1 MRGRM
6 AVFGLVAMVVAGV
19 GEAEAQERFRH
30 GERSYAPLPRL
41 YLELDLLG
49 ANPVGDFGELVDNG
63 FGGQAGLRAR
73 LGGDSPLLLRLDGG
87 FMIYGHERV
96 DVCFPAPI
104 GCRVGAE
111 LTTTNA
117 VAFMG
122 VGPEIAFPGRVSPYV
137 FGTVGFSYFSTTSS
151 LEDYGGSQDYF
162 STNNYSDF
170 VGAARLGGGIRFQVG
185 GPGSVSVDVG
195 AEYHRNGMAEYL
207 RKGDILDHPD
217 GSITVFPNRTEAN
230 FMSFRLGVSI
240 PVGYRP
246 RDDDH
251 DDWEWR

>member
-30 GERSYAPLPRL
+30 REEAYAPLPRL
-41 YLELDLLG
+41 YLDLDLLG
-49 ANPVGDFGELVDNG
+49 ADAVGDFGELVDGG

-73 LGGDSPLLLRLDGG
+73 LGDDSPLLLRLDGG
-87 FMIYGHERV
+87 IMVYGHESV
-96 DVCFPAPI
+96 DVCFPAPV

-111 LTTTNA
+111 LNTTNA
-117 VAFMG
+117 VAYMG
-122 VGPEIAFPGRVSPYV
+122 VGPELAVPGRVSPYV

-151 LEDYGGSQDYF
+151 LEDYGGSEDYF
-162 STNNYSDF
+162 RTKNYSDL
-170 VGAARLGGGIRFQVG
+170 VGAARLGGGIRFQLG
-185 GPGSVSVDVG
+185 GPGSASLDLG

-230 FMSFRLGVSI
+230 FVSFRLGLSI
-240 PVGYRP
+240 PLGYRP
-246 RDDDH
+246 WADDH